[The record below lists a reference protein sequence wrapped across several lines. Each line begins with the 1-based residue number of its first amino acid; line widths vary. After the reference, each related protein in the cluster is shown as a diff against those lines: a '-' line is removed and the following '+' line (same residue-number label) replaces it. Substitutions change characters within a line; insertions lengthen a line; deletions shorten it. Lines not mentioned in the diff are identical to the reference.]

1 MSLKLITRGGHDWKA
16 GWRMALERLAALV
29 EGLE

>member
-1 MSLKLITRGGHDWKA
+1 VLVNLSESIGIPTA

-29 EGLE
+29 EAD